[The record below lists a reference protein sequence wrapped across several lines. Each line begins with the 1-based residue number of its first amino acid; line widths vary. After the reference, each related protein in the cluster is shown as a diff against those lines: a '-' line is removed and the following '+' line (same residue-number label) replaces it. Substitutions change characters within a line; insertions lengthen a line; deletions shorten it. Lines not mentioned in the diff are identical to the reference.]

1 MKFDTYIINS
11 PKYPGKDDFDKFA
24 VWCEWE
30 DSEEIPFLKSICESS
45 EEYENVIVAS
55 YELGKETY
63 YPIPNMAE
71 LPLRRYCSIKV
82 NVNIGYDRLLDG
94 YVSISGDEVV
104 SITMWPTKDK
114 DFEITLYKHDRL
126 VAGDENPENIKK
138 LSTILNI
145 ANFGEVA
152 YSSMYILA
160 GGTKVDG
167 VLRCI

>member
-1 MKFDTYIINS
+1 
-11 PKYPGKDDFDKFA
+11 
-24 VWCEWE
+24 
-30 DSEEIPFLKSICESS
+30 
-45 EEYENVIVAS
+45 
-55 YELGKETY
+55 
-63 YPIPNMAE
+63 MAD
-71 LPLRRYCSIKV
+71 LPLRRYYSIKV

-114 DFEITLYKHDRL
+114 DFEITLYKYDRL

-145 ANFGEVA
+145 YNFGEVA